1 LLVAINPTF
10 LQTIEIKIM
19 RIFITLGL
27 LMFATFS
34 NAQSISGT
42 LNDETNKP
50 VSAASV
56 TLHKAKDSTI
66 SKISVSGSD
75 GKYIFNN
82 VANGKYFVTVA
93 SVGFAK
99 ASSTFFEVNS
109 SAVIIPSI
117 TLKKAIKQL
126 GEVTV
131 TSKKPMIEVKADK
144 TIFNVE
150 ASINAVGSDAFEL
163 LRKSP
168 GVMIDK
174 DDNLQLSGKNGVQVY
189 IDGRPSPL
197 SGKDL
202 ANYLKSMQSSNI
214 EAIELITNP
223 SAKYDAAGN
232 AGIIN
237 IRLKKNK
244 AFGTNGSANAGYAI
258 GVYSKYNAGLSL
270 NNRNKKLNLF
280 GNYNYNHS
288 KNINSLSIYRELLDS
303 AFDQNGNMNPIS
315 TSHTFKAGADYYAN
329 KHNTF
334 GLIVDGNFS
343 NTDMTN
349 NVTTPLH
356 YIKNGAYDFIRTLVA
371 DNSSTSKNNNI
382 NINGNYKHTDTSGNE
397 LNIDANYGRFDN
409 NNNQLQPNYYKN
421 ASNTITNTIIY
432 RMISPSIID
441 ILNGKLDYE
450 QKFAGGKLETGIKI
464 SNVKTSNDFQRY
476 DVQKIAD
483 DTKTLDTSRSNQFIY
498 KEQINAGYVSFN
510 KQYKGVMFQ
519 IGLRIE
525 NSNVTGNTIA
535 QKNDGSGWKNYDTT
549 FERKYTDFF
558 PSASLSFNKNPMN
571 QWSLSY
577 SRRIDR
583 PAYQQLNPFEFKL
596 DEYTYQKGN
605 TNLTP
610 QYTNIFSVSNT
621 YKYTLTTS
629 LSYSHIK
636 DMFAQ
641 IIDTTEKSKSYMTNK
656 NLATQDIFNLSISY
670 PFQKGIYNAYFSL
683 NAFYSK
689 YQAENVGGANR
700 NISLEVTSANLYMQH
715 SFNLGKGYKSEISSW
730 LSTPSIQEGTFESKA
745 MGFVDLGLSK
755 QIMQGKGN
763 IKVSVSDIFNTMRW
777 RGTSN
782 FVGQYLVGQ
791 FRWESQQLKLNFSYR
806 FGKNTVKAARQR
818 KTGVEDESNR
828 VKGGGGFGGN

>member
-1 LLVAINPTF
+1 MSDTTAPVTDPKKPKEWHPQQSKLLQSWA
-10 LQTIEIKIM
+10 EIASSYRWMHNQAYMIYKKKNLNFMLPLIIM
-19 RIFITLGL
+19 STVTGTANF
-27 LMFATFS
+27 
-34 NAQSISGT
+34 AQSTFPSGIRPYVPQIIGSIN
-42 LNDETNKP
+42 L
-50 VSAASV
+50 VSAIM
-56 TLHKAKDSTI
+56 TTI
-66 SKISVSGSD
+66 YQFLKISEFMESHRIS
-75 GKYIFNN
+75 
-82 VANGKYFVTVA
+82 
-93 SVGFAK
+93 
-99 ASSTFFEVNS
+99 
-109 SAVIIPSI
+109 
-117 TLKKAIKQL
+117 
-126 GEVTV
+126 
-131 TSKKPMIEVKADK
+131 
-144 TIFNVE
+144 
-150 ASINAVGSDAFEL
+150 SINY
-163 LRKSP
+163 
-168 GVMIDK
+168 
-174 DDNLQLSGKNGVQVY
+174 GK
-189 IDGRPSPL
+189 
-197 SGKDL
+197 L
-202 ANYLKSMQSSNI
+202 ART
-214 EAIELITNP
+214 IT
-223 SAKYDAAGN
+223 
-232 AGIIN
+232 
-237 IRLKKNK
+237 
-244 AFGTNGSANAGYAI
+244 
-258 GVYSKYNAGLSL
+258 VE
-270 NNRNKKLNLF
+270 LNLPVKDRNSGGAECVKVSRTEIDRLIEQSPAIPKSVLF
-280 GNYNYNHS
+280 G
-288 KNINSLSIYRELLDS
+288 
-303 AFDQNGNMNPIS
+303 
-315 TSHTFKAGADYYAN
+315 
-329 KHNTF
+329 
-334 GLIVDGNFS
+334 
-343 NTDMTN
+343 
-349 NVTTPLH
+349 
-356 YIKNGAYDFIRTLVA
+356 
-371 DNSSTSKNNNI
+371 
-382 NINGNYKHTDTSGNE
+382 
-397 LNIDANYGRFDN
+397 
-409 NNNQLQPNYYKN
+409 
-421 ASNTITNTIIY
+421 
-432 RMISPSIID
+432 
-441 ILNGKLDYE
+441 YE

>member
-1 LLVAINPTF
+1 M
-10 LQTIEIKIM
+10 KK
-19 RIFITLGL
+19 FITLGFL
-27 LMFATFS
+27 IFIAAFT
-34 NAQSISGT
+34 NAQNISGN
-42 LNDETNKP
+42 LRDENSK
-50 VSAASV
+50 SV
-56 TLHKAKDSTI
+56 AGSSITLHKSKDSSI
-66 SKISVSGSD
+66 VKIAVSNKD
-75 GKYIFNN
+75 GDYVFKNA
-82 VANGKYFVTVA
+82 VNGNYFITV
-93 SVGFAK
+93 SNIGYRK
-99 ASSTFFEVNS
+99 AATNTFEFKGIDFTV
-109 SAVIIPSI
+109 PQI
-117 TLKKAIKQL
+117 TLTKMSKEL

-131 TSKKPMIEVKADK
+131 SSKKPMIEVKADK

-150 ASINAVGSDAFEL
+150 ASINAVGTDAFEL

-202 ANYLKSMQSSNI
+202 ADYLKSIQSSNI

-303 AFDQNGNMNPIS
+303 AFDQNGYMSPIS

-334 GLIVDGNFS
+334 GFIVDGNFS

-349 NVTTPLH
+349 DVTTPLH
-356 YIKNGAYDFIRTLVA
+356 YIKNGAHDFVRTLVA
-371 DNSSTSKNNNI
+371 NNTSAMKNNNI
-382 NINGNYKHTDTSGNE
+382 NINGNYKHTDTSGRE
-397 LNIDANYGRFDN
+397 LNVDANYGRFDN
-409 NNNQLQPNYYKN
+409 NNNQLQPNYYKD
-421 ASNTITNTIIY
+421 ASYTTTNSIIY

-441 ILNGKLDYE
+441 ILNGKIDYE

-464 SNVKTSNDFQRY
+464 SNVKTTNDFQRY
-476 DVQKIAD
+476 NVQNIGD
-483 DTKTLDTSRSNQFIY
+483 DTKTLDTSRSNKFTY
-498 KEQINAGYVSFN
+498 KEQINAAYLNFN

-519 IGLRIE
+519 IGLRVE
-525 NSNVTGNTIA
+525 NSNVTGNTLA
-535 QKNDGSGWKNYDTT
+535 QTNDGSGWKVYDTT
-549 FERKYTDFF
+549 FERKYTDLF

-610 QYTNIFSVSNT
+610 QYTNIFSISNT
-621 YKYTLTTS
+621 YKYRLTTS

-636 DMFAQ
+636 DMFAS

-670 PFQKGIYNAYFSL
+670 PFQKGIYSAYFSL

-689 YQAENVGGANR
+689 YQADNVGGANR

-715 SFNLGKGYKSEISSW
+715 SFNLGKGYRAELSSW
-730 LSTPSIQEGTFESKA
+730 LSTPSIQQGTFETKS

-755 QIMQGKGN
+755 QVMQGKGN

-782 FVGQYLVGQ
+782 FVGQYLNGQ

-818 KTGVEDESNR
+818 QTGVEDESKR
-828 VKGGGGFGGN
+828 VKSGGGGFGG

>member
-1 LLVAINPTF
+1 
-10 LQTIEIKIM
+10 M

-27 LMFATFS
+27 LILTAFTQ
-34 NAQSISGT
+34 AQNINGVLKDDAGKPINGASIT
-42 LNDETNKP
+42 LN
-50 VSAASV
+50 
-56 TLHKAKDSTI
+56 KAKDS
-66 SKISVSGSD
+66 SVAKIAVTDKD
-75 GKYIFNN
+75 GKYSITSTF
-82 VANGKYFVTVA
+82 NGKYFITA
-93 SVGFAK
+93 SSVGF
-99 ASSTFFEVNS
+99 
-109 SAVIIPSI
+109 
-117 TLKKAIKQL
+117 KKATSAIFDYTGSSIEVPAIMPTKLSKDL

-131 TSKKPMIEVKADK
+131 SSKKPMIEVKADK

-202 ANYLKSMQSSNI
+202 ADYLKSMQSSNI

-288 KNINSLSIYRELLDS
+288 KNTNSLSIYRELLDS
-303 AFDQNGNMNPIS
+303 AFDQKGYMNPIS
-315 TSHTFKAGADYYAN
+315 TSHTFKVGADYYAN

-334 GLIVDGNFS
+334 GFIVDGNFS

-349 NVTTPLH
+349 DVTTPLH
-356 YIKNGAYDFIRTLVA
+356 YIKNGAFDFIRTLVA

-382 NINGNYKHTDTSGNE
+382 NINGNYKHTDTSGHE
-397 LNIDANYGRFDN
+397 LNIDANYGRFNN

-421 ASNTITNTIIY
+421 ASNTTTNTIIY
-432 RMISPSIID
+432 RMISPSVID

-476 DVQKIAD
+476 NVQTIAD
-483 DTKTLDTSRSNQFIY
+483 DTKTLDTSRSNKFTY

-519 IGLRIE
+519 IGLRVE
-525 NSNVTGNTIA
+525 NSNVTGNTVA

-621 YKYTLTTS
+621 YKYRLTTS

-670 PFQKGIYNAYFSL
+670 PFQKGIYSAYFSL

-730 LSTPSIQEGTFESKA
+730 LSTPSIQQGTFESKA

-782 FVGQYLVGQ
+782 FVGQYLNGQ

-818 KTGVEDESNR
+818 QTGVEDESKR
-828 VKGGGGFGGN
+828 VKSGGGFGGN

>member
-1 LLVAINPTF
+1 MR
-10 LQTIEIKIM
+10 KI
-19 RIFITLGL
+19 FTLGL
-27 LMFATFS
+27 FTVLCAFAQ
-34 NAQSISGT
+34 AQTITGLLKDDASKAVAGASI
-42 LNDETNKP
+42 
-50 VSAASV
+50 
-56 TLHKAKDSTI
+56 TLHKSKDSSI
-66 SKISVSGSD
+66 AKIAVSDKD
-75 GKYIFNN
+75 GKYIFNIT
-82 VANGKYFVTVA
+82 AIGKYFVSVA
-93 SVGFAK
+93 SVGFKKTNSAVFEYSGSKVEVPILTLTK
-99 ASSTFFEVNS
+99 AS
-109 SAVIIPSI
+109 
-117 TLKKAIKQL
+117 KDL

-144 TIFNVE
+144 TVFNIE
-150 ASINAVGSDAFEL
+150 NSINAVGTDAFEL

-202 ANYLKSMQSSNI
+202 ADYLRSMQSSNI

-244 AFGTNGSANAGYAI
+244 SFGTNGSVNAGYAI
-258 GVYSKYNAGLSL
+258 GTYSKYNAGLNL
-270 NNRNKKLNLF
+270 NNRNKKINLF

-288 KNINSLSIYRELLDS
+288 KNINTLSIYRELLDS
-303 AFDQNGNMNPIS
+303 AFDQNGDMIPIS
-315 TSHTFKAGADYYAN
+315 TSHTFKVGADYYAN
-329 KHNTF
+329 KKNTF
-334 GLIVDGNFS
+334 GFIVDGNFS

-349 NVTTPLH
+349 NVTTPLT
-356 YIKNGAYDFIRTLVA
+356 YKPTNTFIRTLVA
-371 DNSSTSKNNNI
+371 NNTSAMKNNNI
-382 NINGNYKHTDTSGNE
+382 NINGNYKYIDTSGHE
-397 LNIDANYGRFDN
+397 LNFDANYGRFDN
-409 NNNQLQPNYYKN
+409 NNNQLQPNYYKD
-421 ASNTITNTIIY
+421 ASYTTYSTIIY

-441 ILNGKLDYE
+441 ILNGKVDYE
-450 QKFAGGKLETGIKI
+450 QKFAGGKLGAGIKI
-464 SNVKTSNDFQRY
+464 SNVKTINDFQRY
-476 DVQKIAD
+476 DVQNIAT
-483 DTKTLDTSRSNQFIY
+483 DTKTLDTSRSNKFTY
-498 KEQINAGYVSFN
+498 KEQINAGYINFN
-510 KQYKGVMFQ
+510 KQFKGVMFQ
-519 IGLRIE
+519 IGLRVE
-525 NSNVTGNTIA
+525 NSNVTGNTLA
-535 QKNDGSGWKNYDTT
+535 KSNDGSGWKEYDTT
-549 FERKYTDFF
+549 FERKYTDLF
-558 PSASLSFNKNPMN
+558 PNASLSFNKNPMN
-571 QWSLSY
+571 QWSVSY

-610 QYTNIFSVSNT
+610 QYTNIFSISNT
-621 YKYTLTTS
+621 YKYMLTTS
-629 LSYSHIK
+629 LSYSHIR

-641 IIDTTEKSKSYMTNK
+641 IIDTTEKSKSFMTNK

-670 PFQKGIYNAYFSL
+670 PFQKGIYSAYFSV

-689 YQAENVGGANR
+689 YKADNVGGAGR

-715 SFNLGKGYKSEISSW
+715 TFNLGKGYRAELSSW
-730 LSTPSIQEGTFESKA
+730 FSTPSIQQGTFESKA

-763 IKVSVSDIFNTMRW
+763 IKLAVSDIFKTMRW

-782 FVGQYLVGQ
+782 FVGQYLNGQ
-791 FRWESQQLKLNFSYR
+791 FRWESQQIKLNFSYR

-818 KTGVEDESNR
+818 ATGVEDESKR
-828 VKGGGGFGGN
+828 VQSGGGFGG